1 MTFRTPLAIAVL
13 AAAVVTLPAIAAPGH
28 RGSHATR
35 GQVQEQAREGISR
48 QGHTQSPEHAGGC
61 AGYTSKTGNRI
72 SHCSAGE
79 ERYVPDIQSA
89 GSEDLAKAKELHS
102 AALGFCRSHSSLDSL
117 SRDGYRPT
125 RPGMTHWF
133 NPQLGRDF
141 DAHKPRFAVVKD
153 GKLVGVLYLS
163 PQLPSLGSIPR
174 AHSHH
179 PGREMLHVWCSD
191 DMERAFATKDPDSGK
206 A

>member
-1 MTFRTPLAIAVL
+1 MTFRTPLAVALLV
-13 AAAVVTLPAIAAPGH
+13 AVVATWPAFAAPGH
-28 RGSHATR
+28 DNVHAP
-35 GQVQEQAREGISR
+35 EQAPEQVPERASR
-48 QGHTQSPEHAGGC
+48 QVGEQGRGDGC
-61 AGYTSKTGNRI
+61 AGYTSRTGNRV
-72 SHCSAGE
+72 SHCAAGE
-79 ERYVPDIQSA
+79 ERYVPNVGSA
-89 GSEDLAKAKELHS
+89 GSSDAAKAKELHT

-133 NPQLGRDF
+133 NPQVGRTF
-141 DAHKPRFAVVKD
+141 DADRPRFAVVKG
-153 GKLVGVLYLS
+153 GKLVGVLYLT

-191 DMERAFATKDPDSGK
+191 NLEHAFATKDPGRS
-206 A
+206 